1 MFGTKNRGPP
11 HSRAGLCAD
20 LGALHSLEGRQA
32 CGSAAANNA
41 KLTLSGSGLAI
52 KRTRKRG
59 VWARDWGWY
68 LATVQLN
75 VTVHPYTA
83 IQKLHEPT
91 GYLHGDGLESDLNVV
106 VRVGSDEQG
115 GQCVDQFADAVAIR
129 TRSPQQ
135 CKPQVRRC
143 IFGEDADT
151 AERKRK

>member
-1 MFGTKNRGPP
+1 MVPC
-11 HSRAGLCAD
+11 HCS
-20 LGALHSLEGRQA
+20 
-32 CGSAAANNA
+32 
-41 KLTLSGSGLAI
+41 
-52 KRTRKRG
+52 
-59 VWARDWGWY
+59 
-68 LATVQLN
+68 N

>member
-1 MFGTKNRGPP
+1 M
-11 HSRAGLCAD
+11 
-20 LGALHSLEGRQA
+20 
-32 CGSAAANNA
+32 
-41 KLTLSGSGLAI
+41 AI

-91 GYLHGDGLESDLNVV
+91 GYLHGDGLESDLNVI

-115 GQCVDQFADAVAIR
+115 GQCVDQFADAVAIELEVPSNVNRRYVDASLVR
-129 TRSPQQ
+129 TQTGLIEKGSDRKTNLIGQGVCAW
-135 CKPQVRRC
+135 CKFDLYVW
-143 IFGEDADT
+143 
-151 AERKRK
+151 